1 MIKAVIIDDEQAAV
15 EGLATMLKEYVE
27 GVEVI
32 ATANG
37 IVDGIKTIVNLKPDL
52 VFLDVEMPYGN
63 GFDVLEAIPD
73 KTFEVIFVTA
83 YDHYAIKAIKHS
95 AVDYL
100 LKPIDIDDLEKA
112 VEKAKEASEKDNNQ
126 RYDTLLENMRG
137 TRPLKLALP
146 TLDGFLYIPV
156 EHICR
161 IEANGSYSDVY
172 LDNGEKHIVSRNLRW
187 YEELLDP
194 SVFFRAHKSHLLN
207 LKRVKKYSRAEG
219 GQVEMEDGSIV
230 EISRRKK
237 DDFQKMMA
245 ELH

>member
-1 MIKAVIIDDEQAAV
+1 MKAVIIDDEPAAV
-15 EGLATMLKEYVE
+15 EGLATMLKEYVD

-32 ATANG
+32 ATSNA
-37 IVDGIKTIVNLKPDL
+37 IVDGIKTIVTLKPDL

-100 LKPIDIDDLEKA
+100 LKPIDIDDLVAAVDKA
-112 VEKAKEASEKDNNQ
+112 REAAEKDQ
-126 RYDTLLENMRG
+126 TTRLETLMENVRG
-137 TRPLKLALP
+137 SQPLKLALP